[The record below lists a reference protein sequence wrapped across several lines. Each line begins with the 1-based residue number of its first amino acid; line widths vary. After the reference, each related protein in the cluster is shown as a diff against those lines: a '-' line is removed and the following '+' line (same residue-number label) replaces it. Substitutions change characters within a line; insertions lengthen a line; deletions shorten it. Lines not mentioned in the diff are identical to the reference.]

1 MSEVIEREYLKV
13 LNTVQKASG
22 YEIVELGENSS
33 QVKLSLE
40 NAQTTD
46 DSKTIFD
53 AEIYKCASFAA
64 IVSVN
69 EADSFII
76 NSNVDFLSQVELN
89 QTEVLFEAK
98 ALSSSQGKNFIEV
111 VGKINDISVFLGSFT
126 VLKLDKRSMV

>member
-1 MSEVIEREYLKV
+1 MSEVIERDYLKV

-33 QVKLSLE
+33 LVKLILE
-40 NAQTTD
+40 NTQTTD
-46 DSKTIFD
+46 DSKTVFES
-53 AEIYKCASFAA
+53 EIYKCASFSA

-69 EADSFII
+69 EPDSFII

-89 QTEVLFEAK
+89 QKEIIFEAK

-111 VGKINDISVFLGSFT
+111 VGKISDISVFIGSFT